1 MWVWSLGQED
11 SPGVGNGNSLQ
22 YSFLEN
28 SMDRGA
34 WQATVHG
41 IAKSQTW
48 LSDWACTR
56 THTHVFIRNWR
67 FVAILHQVSPLVLFF
82 PTAFAHFIT
91 LCHILVI
98 LNILKYFPLLYLLWW
113 SVTRDFWCYYYN
125 LWKVQKMVG
134 IFWSESCSVMCDSA
148 IPWTIAYLPG
158 SSVHGVFQA
167 RVLEWVAISFSRG
180 SNSSLPHC
188 RQTLY
193 PLSHKYFKIKICTFF
208 WHKAN
213 AHLTDYSINNNKKIF
228 FSCSVL
234 LVES

>member
-98 LNILKYFPLLYLLWW
+98 SIFLNIFHYYICCGDLWP
-113 SVTRDFWCYYYN
+113 
-125 LWKVQKMVG
+125 G
-134 IFWSESCSVMCDSA
+134 IFDVTTTTYGRFRKWLAFFGVKVAQSCVTLRS
-148 IPWTIAYLPG
+148 
-158 SSVHGVFQA
+158 HG
-167 RVLEWVAISFSRG
+167 
-180 SNSSLPHC
+180 P
-188 RQTLY
+188 
-193 PLSHKYFKIKICTFF
+193 
-208 WHKAN
+208 
-213 AHLTDYSINNNKKIF
+213 
-228 FSCSVL
+228 
-234 LVES
+234 